1 MADLPGATTANA
13 SAAAQPGAAGAA
25 TAAVALPDLSSMKLE
40 GDKIPEKFRGK
51 TLPEVLTAIKDLE
64 SSKTTAE
71 QKVAQWNDWYRKEV
85 LNKARATES
94 EGDGDDGSRGS
105 SKDPRTAFEAHQVQA
120 LSELFDTAMAPIVN
134 ALSGIYKE
142 NVKTSRPD
150 FDQFE
155 GRAKEIFEQMP
166 YTHKVDPAYGWN
178 FAYNMARAEKMGK
191 EPAPPPN
198 TVTGGSGGAPTAST
212 EPEKL
217 TPVEELWAK
226 RFKMSPEEYRKY
238 GTPKED

>member
-1 MADLPGATTANA
+1 MSDLPGATTANA
-13 SAAAQPGAAGAA
+13 SAAAQAGGAA
-25 TAAVALPDLSSMKLE
+25 TTPAAVALPDLASMKLE

-51 TLPEVLTAIKDLE
+51 TLPEVLASIKDLE

-71 QKVAQWNDWYRKEV
+71 QKVSQWNEWYRKEV
-85 LNKARATES
+85 LNKARAAD
-94 EGDGDDGSRGS
+94 EGDGGDGSSRGS
-105 SKDPRTAFEAHQVQA
+105 SKDPRAAFEAHQVQA
-120 LSELFDTAMAPIVN
+120 LSELFDSAMAPIVN

-191 EPAPPPN
+191 DPAPPPN
-198 TVTGGSGGAPTAST
+198 TVAGGSGGAPTAAN

-217 TPVEELWAK
+217 TPVEQLWAK
-226 RFKMSPEEYRKY
+226 RFKMSDEDYRKY